1 MYINILFI
9 IIVTLL
15 ITLLIASFKNR
26 FPLQFLKVNS
36 KNIFFHFQLNPA
48 FKCLYINNAVK
59 EIMGFSP
66 EEPMFGRTNS

>member
-1 MYINILFI
+1 MSIHILFLMA
-9 IIVTLL
+9 VTLL
-15 ITLLIASFKNR
+15 IILLIASFKNR
-26 FPLQFLKVNS
+26 FPLQFLKMNP
-36 KNIFFHFQLNPA
+36 KNIFFRFQLNPA